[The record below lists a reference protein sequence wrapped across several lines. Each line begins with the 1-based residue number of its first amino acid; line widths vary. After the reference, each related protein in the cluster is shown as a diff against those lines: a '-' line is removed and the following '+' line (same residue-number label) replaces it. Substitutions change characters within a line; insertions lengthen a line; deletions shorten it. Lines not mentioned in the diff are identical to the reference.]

1 MEAISVLALVLSL
14 AAVILG
20 VLILSKVNKLIT
32 MLRTPIVKKFSP
44 DMNLKP
50 SSRRPISAGE
60 MASRGERNN
69 SNRDNRPSQGQGKD
83 RSKENNQNNRGNN
96 RPSSEAP
103 RDRDR
108 MDRRNNGRSNMNGN
122 RPRRPEAPAG
132 ETFAAL
138 QETPVAIET
147 AETTAPA
154 QMSEGRR
161 PLAPRAPVEAMVP
174 VPVET
179 TPVVEADNIAAS
191 EFEPSKV
198 RYGRRNVVKKNLEV

>member
-1 MEAISVLALVLSL
+1 MEPISILALVLSL

-20 VLILSKVNKLIT
+20 VLILSKVNRLIT

-69 SNRDNRPSQGQGKD
+69 SNKDSRPGKD

-96 RPSSEAP
+96 RPSSDAP

-122 RPRRPEAPAG
+122 RSRRPEAPAG
-132 ETFAAL
+132 ETFAAP
-138 QETPVAIET
+138 QETPAAIET
-147 AETTAPA
+147 VPA
-154 QMSEGRR
+154 VPVQASEGRR
-161 PLAPRAPVEAMVP
+161 PLAPRVPVEASAP
-174 VPVET
+174 VQAET
-179 TPVVEADNIAAS
+179 APVVEADNIAAS